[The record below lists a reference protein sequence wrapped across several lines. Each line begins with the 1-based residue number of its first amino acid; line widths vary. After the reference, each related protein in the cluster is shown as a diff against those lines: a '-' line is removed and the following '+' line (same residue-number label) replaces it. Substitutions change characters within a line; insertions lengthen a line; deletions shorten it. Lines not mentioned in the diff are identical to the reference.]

1 MVRLEEPM
9 HRSSVLDAATAARG
23 QSVCAIPLEHIDRS
37 AAVRQLPADEAN
49 FRVRS
54 VDAKA
59 AWGHFLL
66 SGS

>member
-1 MVRLEEPM
+1 M

-23 QSVCAIPLEHIDRS
+23 QSVCVIPLEHIDRS
-37 AAVRQLPADEAN
+37 AAVPQLPADEAN
-49 FRVRS
+49 FLVRS

-59 AWGHFLL
+59 AWGPFLL

>member
-1 MVRLEEPM
+1 M

-23 QSVCAIPLEHIDRS
+23 QSVCVIPLEHLEHIERS
-37 AAVRQLPADEAN
+37 AAVPQLPADEAN